1 VRRLLAHR
9 DARLL
14 VAGQTLS
21 VFGDRA
27 MFLALGVW
35 VKTITGSSAA
45 AGLVFFAYAA
55 PGLVSPLYGL
65 VVDRM
70 RARQLMIGLNLAGA
84 AALAPLVAVHGRG
97 GLWLIYAVTLVYG
110 VVGWMF
116 YSAQSAYLTRLLPV
130 DLLGDANALLQT
142 TGEGMRLFAP
152 LVGAGL
158 FAAFGGPTVAVL
170 DAATFVVAAATLV
183 LVRHRERA
191 PAPSEHHL
199 RAQVAAGARHI
210 ARSDGLRRIVTTTA
224 VVMLVVGFTETLVF
238 SVIQHGLHRSP
249 AFFGVISTAQGV
261 GAVAGG
267 VVAGW
272 MLRRH
277 GDGRVLG
284 FGMLLFAAG
293 SATLLVP
300 RVAVVLP
307 GFAVAGCG
315 VAWAVVAYVTA
326 VQLRTP
332 GPLQG
337 RVNSAADVLVGV
349 PQTFS
354 IALGAGL
361 IGVVD
366 YRALIVVMAAVTAAC
381 GMSLLAA
388 HLPPPTDGLVTAGD
402 GR

>member
-1 VRRLLAHR
+1 MRRLLAHR

-45 AGLVFFAYAA
+45 AGLVFFAYSA
-55 PGLVSPLYGL
+55 PGLVAPLFGVL
-65 VVDRM
+65 VDRV
-70 RARQLMIGLNLAGA
+70 RARPLMIGLNLAGA
-84 AALAPLVAVHGRG
+84 AVLAPLVAVHGRG
-97 GLWLIYAVTLVYG
+97 GLWLIYVVTLVYG
-110 VVGWMF
+110 AVGWLF
-116 YSAQSAYLTRLLPV
+116 YSAQTAYLTRLLPV
-130 DLLGDANALLQT
+130 ELLGDANAVLQT
-142 TGEGMRLFAP
+142 TGEGMRLVAP
-152 LVGAGL
+152 LIGAGL
-158 FAAFGGPTVAVL
+158 FAAFGGPTVAAL
-170 DAATFVVAAATLV
+170 DAATFAVAAATLAF
-183 LVRHRERA
+183 VRHREDR

-199 RAQVAAGARHI
+199 GAQVAAGARHI
-210 ARSDGLRRIVTTTA
+210 GRSEGLRRIVATTA

-249 AFFGVISTAQGV
+249 AFFGVLSSAQGA

-267 VVAGW
+267 LLAGW

-284 FGMLLFAAG
+284 LGMLLFAAG
-293 SATLLVP
+293 SASLLMP
-300 RVAVVLP
+300 HVAVVLP

-315 VAWAVVAYVTA
+315 IAWAVVAYITA

-332 GPLQG
+332 AALQG

-349 PQTFS
+349 PQTVS

-361 IGVVD
+361 VGIVD
-366 YRALIVVMAAVTAAC
+366 YRVLIAVMSAVTATC
-381 GMSLLAA
+381 GAFLVTA
-388 HLPPPTDGLVTAGD
+388 HLPPPTDGLVPAAD
-402 GR
+402 AR

>member
-1 VRRLLAHR
+1 VRRLLSHR

-27 MFLALGVW
+27 MFLVLGVW

-45 AGLVFFAYAA
+45 AGLVFFAYSV
-55 PGLVSPLYGL
+55 PGLVSPLFG
-65 VVDRM
+65 VIVDRV
-70 RARQLMIGLNLAGA
+70 RARPLMIGLNLAGA
-84 AALAPLVAVHGRG
+84 AVLAPLVAVHGRD
-97 GLWLIYAVTLVYG
+97 GLWLIYLVTLVYG
-110 VVGWMF
+110 AVGWLF
-116 YSAQSAYLTRLLPV
+116 YSAQSAYLTRLLPP
-130 DLLGDANALLQT
+130 DLLGDANAILQA

-158 FAAFGGPTVAVL
+158 FAAFGGPTVAAL
-170 DAATFVVAAATLV
+170 DAATFVVAAAALAFV
-183 LVRHRERA
+183 HHRERR

-199 RAQVAAGARHI
+199 RAQVAAGVRHI

-238 SVIQHGLHRSP
+238 SVIQHGLHRTP
-249 AFFGVISTAQGV
+249 AFFGVLSSAQGA
-261 GAVAGG
+261 GAVVGG

-277 GDGRVLG
+277 GDGRVMGL
-284 FGMLLFAAG
+284 GMLLFAVG
-293 SATLLVP
+293 SASLLAP
-300 RVAVVLP
+300 HVAVVLP
-307 GFAVAGCG
+307 GFAIAGCG
-315 VAWAVVAYVTA
+315 VAWAVVGYVTA

-332 GPLQG
+332 AELQG

-349 PQTFS
+349 PQTLS

-361 IGVVD
+361 VGIVD
-366 YRALIVVMAAVTAAC
+366 YRALIAVMSVVTAGC
-381 GMSLLAA
+381 GAYLVTT
-388 HLPPPTDGLVTAGD
+388 HLPPPTDGLVPAAD
-402 GR
+402 AR